1 MKKKIKRSFIGFTS
15 VIVIVIAVVLSMVF
29 YNITLNQTKKDL
41 YEIAE
46 LSAVILQEDVENFSI
61 LEEYVDYTRLSVI
74 TKDGRVIYDNIAN
87 IDTLDDH
94 SDRDEIAEAFYDGD
108 GEITRF
114 STTMGSESYYV
125 AIAIDD
131 QMALRAS
138 RTTSSIL
145 GVFLQTVPFI
155 IIIFLILLIFSN
167 FFAKKLAEKILLPIK
182 SYNPKDFDDQM
193 YEELSVFTST
203 IASQQ
208 DKITLQTKDLKE
220 LDHRLQLV
228 LSQMNEGFI
237 LLDDK
242 DNIVL
247 INQSAKKT
255 FNSRQD
261 IAGRNIM
268 ELTRNPD
275 ILKSLKEIQNNQSAK
290 LKYQQ
295 KDKIYQLLFTQSQS
309 GWKVVLVLDITQ
321 SEQTARI
328 RSDFSSNVSH
338 ELKTPLANISGYA
351 EAIVSGMV
359 KPEDTIGFVK
369 KIQSEAQR
377 MIGLIGDIIMLSE
390 IEEKQ
395 TTMHKEDIVL
405 ENIVKE
411 VFADLADTA
420 QTYEINL
427 SSQGEGVILAH
438 YHLIYELILNL
449 VDNAIRYN
457 KPQGFVNVEI
467 SQAGGLTTIKVSD
480 SGIGIP
486 IDEEDRIF
494 ERFYRVEKSRSKKTG
509 GTGLGLSIVKH
520 IVSFYDGNIS
530 LQDNQ
535 PTGTIVTVVLPTGIT
550 RK

>member
-193 YEELSVFTST
+193 YEELSAFTST